1 MEKNNPDIIDFS
13 AVLRD
18 YRKHWYWFVISL
30 FVCGMIGLW
39 LCSRHKNIHTI
50 AASVLIDKDAANGG
64 IPSIDFESLI
74 SGSSEVDNEVYLIS
88 SHSIY
93 VEAAQALGLDR
104 KRYIKEGIRL
114 INYKFDDYPID
125 VAPPAEFSDTTTKAL
140 TFKAKINK
148 EGIAD
153 YIKVID
159 DGSTIAEKKNVALP
173 AVMETEFGDFSV
185 GKTDDFGKEELP
197 FTFIEIVTSYHSA
210 AEDIDEDINAY
221 LPSKKANVIGL
232 EYKTAYPAFGKQ
244 LLNTIIE
251 KYNERAI
258 RDKNVQGEKTLK
270 FLDGRIALL
279 RDQLGETERELQ
291 SFKEDKGIVDF
302 KAEAQYNLEMKGQVA
317 RELITAQTDLEVVKL
332 AREFLSTPGNEY
344 QLVPYTPVSA
354 SKQPGG
360 GDGLTEMITQ
370 YNKLIIER
378 MAIASNAKSENSAL
392 RRMNE
397 QLDAMRANILSTLS
411 KSEESAKLV
420 VSEMRSQMD
429 NAENRL
435 GGMPAKE
442 REYVNIER
450 DRKLNQEIYLFMLK
464 HREETAIMIANAVS
478 KGIVIDEAYQ
488 MREPVNMGKKGIL
501 AIALMFGLFI
511 PLIGIYLRRM
521 LRSKVSE
528 REEVEALA
536 APPVLGEVCTSRLG
550 KALVCTP
557 NSNSSAAELFR
568 LIRANLQFILTQN
581 DDKVVLV
588 TSSRPGEGKSFVSIN
603 TAASLSLLG
612 KKVLLVG
619 ADIRKPRLS
628 EYLGIHAQKGLTNYL
643 ANDSVSMDDVICR
656 HPLEL
661 KDLDIVV
668 AGAVPPNPS
677 ELLLSKRVDQ
687 FFQEARKLYDYII
700 IDTAPLGIVS
710 DTFSLARVA
719 NASIYVTRLNV
730 TLKKDIRFINTVF
743 EEKRLPRMNV
753 VINGTTSFHRYG
765 YGEGEA
771 GSFGKSARKRAWWQ
785 IWKK

>member
-1 MEKNNPDIIDFS
+1 MEKNNPDIVDFG

-18 YRKHWYWFVISL
+18 YRKHWYWFVISI
-30 FVCGMIGLW
+30 FACGLIGLW
-39 LCSRHKNIHTI
+39 LCSRHKDIHTI
-50 AASVLIDKDAANGG
+50 SASVLIDKDAANGG

-74 SGSSEVDNEVYLIS
+74 AGSSEVDNEVYMIS

-93 VEAAQALGLDR
+93 AEAAKALGLDR
-104 KRYIKEGIRL
+104 KRYIREGIRL
-114 INYKFDDYPID
+114 LNYKFEDSPLD
-125 VAPPAEFSDTTTKAL
+125 VTVPAEFADTTTAELIVKVRMD
-140 TFKAKINK
+140 KN
-148 EGIAD
+148 GIAD
-153 YIKVID
+153 YAKVID
-159 DGSTIAEKKNVALP
+159 DEGSTIEKKKDVELP
-173 AVMETEFGDFSV
+173 VTLKTEYGDFTV
-185 GKTDDFGKEELP
+185 TKTADFDKEELP
-197 FTFIEIVTSYHSA
+197 FTFITTVSSYHSA

-221 LPSKKANVIGL
+221 LPSKKANVIAID
-232 EYKTAYPAFGKQ
+232 YNTAYPKFGK
-244 LLNTIIE
+244 LLINTIIA

-270 FLDGRIALL
+270 FLDERIALL
-279 RDQLGETERELQ
+279 RGQLGDAERELQ
-291 SFKEDKGIVDF
+291 SFKENKGIVDF
-302 KAEAQYNLEMKGQVA
+302 TAEAKYNMEMKGQVA
-317 RELITAQTDLEVVKL
+317 KELITAQTDLEVVKL

-354 SKQPGG
+354 SKQAGS
-360 GDGLTEMITQ
+360 GDGLTEMISQ

-378 MAIASNAKSENSAL
+378 MAITANAKSENSAL
-392 RRMNE
+392 KRMNE
-397 QLDAMRANILSTLS
+397 QLEALRANILSSLS
-411 KSEESAKLV
+411 KSEQSARLV
-420 VSEMRSQMD
+420 VSEMRGQM
-429 NAENRL
+429 NTAEAKL
-435 GGMPAKE
+435 GGMPAQE

-450 DRKLNQEIYLFMLK
+450 ERKLNQEIYLFMLK

-478 KGIVIDEAYQ
+478 KGIIIDEAYQ
-488 MREPVNMGKKGIL
+488 LREPINLGKKGIM
-501 AIALMFGLFI
+501 AIALLFGLLLPFA
-511 PLIGIYLRRM
+511 GIYLRRI

-528 REEVEALA
+528 REEIEALA
-536 APPVLGEVCTSRLG
+536 APPILGEVCTSRLG

-619 ADIRKPRLS
+619 ADIRKPRLA
-628 EYLGIHAQKGLTNYL
+628 EYLGIHASEGLTNYL
-643 ANDSVSMDDVICR
+643 ANDAIPFDDIVCH

-677 ELLLSKRVDQ
+677 ELLLSKRVTR
-687 FFQEARKLYDYII
+687 FFDEARERYDYVIV
-700 IDTAPLGIVS
+700 DTAPLGIVS
-710 DTFSLARVA
+710 DTFSLARIA
-719 NASIYVTRLNV
+719 NATIYVTRLNI
-730 TLKKDIRFINTVF
+730 TLKKDIQYINTVF
-743 EEKRLPRMNV
+743 EENRLPRLNI

-771 GSFGKSARKRAWWQ
+771 GSDKSAKLHWWQ
-785 IWKK
+785 FRKK

>member
-1 MEKNNPDIIDFS
+1 MEKNNPDIIDFG
-13 AVLRD
+13 AVMRD

-30 FVCGMIGLW
+30 FVCGLIGLW
-39 LCSRHKNIHTI
+39 LCSRHKNVHVI

-93 VEAAQALGLDR
+93 VETARELGLDR

-114 INYKFDDYPID
+114 LDYRFDNYPVDI
-125 VAPPAEFSDTTTKAL
+125 VPPAGFSDTTTLAL
-140 TFKAKINK
+140 TFKVAMNDDGK
-148 EGIAD
+148 AD

-159 DGSTIAEKKNVALP
+159 DGSTIAEKKDAALP
-173 AVMETEFGDFSV
+173 AMVKTEYGDFTV
-185 GKTDDFGKEELP
+185 EKTADFDKEDLP
-197 FTFIEIVTSYHSA
+197 FTFIEIISSYHSA
-210 AEDIDEDINAY
+210 AEDIDQDINAY
-221 LPSKKANVIGL
+221 LPSKKANVIGI
-232 EYKTAYPAFGKQ
+232 EYKTAYPKFGKT
-244 LLNTIIE
+244 LVNTIIE

-279 RDQLGETERELQ
+279 RDQLGETERQLQ

-302 KAEAQYNLEMKGQVA
+302 KAEAQYNLQMKGEVA
-317 RELITAQTDLEVVKL
+317 KELITAQTDLEVVKL
-332 AREFLSTPGNEY
+332 AREFLATPGNEY

-354 SKQPGG
+354 SKQSGG

-378 MAIASNAKSENSAL
+378 MDVATNAKGENATL
-392 RRMNE
+392 KRMNE
-397 QLDAMRANILSTLS
+397 QLDAMRANILSTLT
-411 KSEESAKLV
+411 KTEQSARLV
-420 VSEMRSQMD
+420 VSEMRAQMD

-501 AIALMFGLFI
+501 AIALLFGLML
-511 PLIGIYLRRM
+511 PLAGIYLRRM

-536 APPVLGEVCTSRLG
+536 APPVLGEVCVSRLG

-557 NSNSSAAELFR
+557 GSNSSAAELFR

-619 ADIRKPRLS
+619 ADIRKPRLA
-628 EYLGIHAQKGLTNYL
+628 EYLGIQANSGLTGYL
-643 ANDSVSMDDVICR
+643 ANESTSLDDIICR

-677 ELLLSKRVDQ
+677 ELLLSKRVDS
-687 FFQEARKLYDYII
+687 FFQEARQRYDYII
-700 IDTAPLGIVS
+700 VDTAPLGIVS

-730 TLKKDIRFINTVF
+730 TLKKDIQFVNTVF

-753 VINGTTSFHRYG
+753 VINGTASFHRYG

-771 GSFGKSARKRAWWQ
+771 SAREGITRKWWQ
-785 IWKK
+785 FWKK

>member
-1 MEKNNPDIIDFS
+1 MEKNNPDIVDFG

-18 YRKHWYWFVISL
+18 YRKHWYWFIISL
-30 FVCGMIGLW
+30 IVCGLIGLW
-39 LCSRHKNIHTI
+39 LCSRHKDVNMIS
-50 AASVLIDKDAANGG
+50 ASVLIDKDAANGG

-74 SGSSEVDNEVYLIS
+74 TGQSEVDNEVYLIS

-93 VEAAQALGLDR
+93 AETAKELGLDR
-104 KRYIKEGIRL
+104 KRYIREGIRL
-114 INYKFDDYPID
+114 LDFKYDEYPLD
-125 VAPPAEFSDTTTKAL
+125 VVIPAEFADTTTIEIIVK
-140 TFKAKINK
+140 TKINK
-148 EGIAD
+148 EGNAD
-153 YIKVID
+153 YAKVIY
-159 DGSTIAEKKNVALP
+159 DGSTVAEKKNVPLP
-173 AVMETEFGDFSV
+173 LTLSTEYGNFTIEKTADFD
-185 GKTDDFGKEELP
+185 KQEAP
-197 FTFIEIVTSYHSA
+197 FTFITMVMSYHSA
-210 AEDIDEDINAY
+210 AEEIDEDIDAY
-221 LPSKKANVIGL
+221 LPNKKANVIAID
-232 EYKTAYPAFGKQ
+232 YKTAYPKFGKL

-270 FLDGRIALL
+270 FLDGRIELL
-279 RDQLGETERELQ
+279 RQQLAQTERELQ
-291 SFKEDKGIVDF
+291 SFKESKGIVDF

-317 RELITAQTDLEVVKL
+317 KELITAQTDLEVVKL

-360 GDGLTEMITQ
+360 SDGLTEMITQ

-378 MAIASNAKSENSAL
+378 MSLAANAKSDNTTL

-397 QLDAMRANILSTLS
+397 QLDAMRGNILSTLS
-411 KSEESAKLV
+411 KSEESARLV
-420 VSEMRSQMD
+420 VGEMRQQM
-429 NAENRL
+429 NSAEGKL
-435 GGMPAKE
+435 GDMPAKE

-488 MREPVNMGKKGIL
+488 LRKPVNLGKKGIL
-501 AIALMFGLFI
+501 AICLLFGLML
-511 PLIGIYLRRM
+511 PLIGIYLMRI
-521 LRSKVSE
+521 LRTKVTE

-536 APPVLGEVCTSRLG
+536 APPVLGEICVSRMG

-568 LIRANLQFILTQN
+568 LIRANLQFILTQA
-581 DDKVVLV
+581 DDKVVLI

-619 ADIRKPRLS
+619 ADIRKPRLA
-628 EYLGIHAQKGLTNYL
+628 EYLDIHAPKGLTNYL
-643 ANDSVSMDDVICR
+643 ANDSVTLDDVICP
-656 HPLEL
+656 HPLEVPN
-661 KDLDIVV
+661 LDIVV

-687 FFQEARKLYDYII
+687 FFQEARRIYEYII
-700 IDTAPLGIVS
+700 VDTAPLGIVS
-710 DTFSLARVA
+710 DTFSLARIA

-730 TLKKDIRFINTVF
+730 TLKKDLQFVNTVYA
-743 EEKRLPRMNV
+743 EKRLPRMNV
-753 VINGTTSFHRYG
+753 VVNGTASFHRYG

-771 GSFGKSARKRAWWQ
+771 RSHEPQKRPWWQ
-785 IWKK
+785 FWKKK

>member
-30 FVCGMIGLW
+30 FACGLIGFW
-39 LCSRHKNIHTI
+39 LCSRHKDVHTI
-50 AASVLIDKDAANGG
+50 AASILIDKDAANGG

-93 VEAAQALGLDR
+93 VEAAKELGLNR

-114 INYKFDDYPID
+114 LNYKFEDYPLD
-125 VAPPAEFSDTTTKAL
+125 VITPADFSDTTTVELVVKVKMDKNG
-140 TFKAKINK
+140 T
-148 EGIAD
+148 AD
-153 YIKVID
+153 YVKIID
-159 DGSTIAEKKNVALP
+159 NGSTIAQKKDTKLP
-173 AVMETEFGDFSV
+173 VTLNTEYGDFTV
-185 GKTDDFGKEELP
+185 EKTADFGKEELP
-197 FTFIEIVTSYHSA
+197 FTFITIISSYHSA

-221 LPSKKANVIGL
+221 LPSKKANVIGID
-232 EYKTAYPAFGKQ
+232 YKTAYPKFGKL

-279 RDQLGETERELQ
+279 RDQLGNTERELQ
-291 SFKEDKGIVDF
+291 AFKENKGIVDF

-317 RELITAQTDLEVVKL
+317 KELITAQTDLEVVKL

-360 GDGLTEMITQ
+360 NDGLTEMITQ

-378 MAIASNAKSENSAL
+378 MAVASNAKSENSTL
-392 RRMNE
+392 KRMNE
-397 QLDAMRANILSTLS
+397 QLDAMRANILSTLA
-411 KSEESAKLV
+411 KSEQSAKLV
-420 VSEMRSQMD
+420 VNEMRSQMD
-429 NAENRL
+429 NAENKL

-478 KGIVIDEAYQ
+478 KGIIIDEAYQ
-488 MREPVNMGKKGIL
+488 MREPINIGKKGIM
-501 AIALMFGLFI
+501 AIALLFGLFI
-511 PLIGIYLRRM
+511 PLVGIYLRRM

-536 APPVLGEVCTSRLG
+536 APPVLGEVCISRLG

-568 LIRANLQFILTQN
+568 LIRANLQFILTQS

-619 ADIRKPRLS
+619 ADIRKPRLA
-628 EYLGIHAQKGLTNYL
+628 EYLGIQAPKGLTNYL
-643 ANDSVSMDDVICR
+643 ANDAMTLDDIVCR

-687 FFQEARKLYDYII
+687 FFQEARRNYDYII
-700 IDTAPLGIVS
+700 VDTAPLGIVS

-730 TLKKDIRFINTVF
+730 TLKKDIQFVNSVF

-753 VINGTTSFHRYG
+753 VVNGTASFHRYG

-771 GSFGKSARKRAWWQ
+771 HGSSEPSRKWWQ
-785 IWKK
+785 FWKK

>member
-1 MEKNNPDIIDFS
+1 MEKNNPDIIDIS

-30 FVCGMIGLW
+30 FACGLIGFW
-39 LCSRHKNIHTI
+39 LCSRHKDVLTI
-50 AASVLIDKDAANGG
+50 SASVLIDKDAANGG

-74 SGSSEVDNEVYLIS
+74 SGSSEVDDEVYLIS

-93 VEAAQALGLDR
+93 VETAKELGLDR

-114 INYKFDDYPID
+114 LNYKYDDYPLD
-125 VAPPAEFSDTTTKAL
+125 VIVPEQFADTTTLSL
-140 TFKAKINK
+140 TFKTKINK
-148 EGIAD
+148 
-153 YIKVID
+153 
-159 DGSTIAEKKNVALP
+159 DGSVDYLKLIYDGATIAQEKNTSLP
-173 AVMETEFGDFSV
+173 VTLHTEYGDFTV
-185 GKTDDFGKEELP
+185 EKTPDFDKEKRP
-197 FTFIEIVTSYHSA
+197 FTFITIATSYHSA
-210 AEDIDEDINAY
+210 AEDIDEDIEAY
-221 LPSKKANVIGL
+221 LPSKKANVIGID
-232 EYKTAYPAFGKQ
+232 YKTSYPKFGK
-244 LLNTIIE
+244 LLINTIIE

-279 RDQLGETERELQ
+279 RDQLGNTERELQ
-291 SFKEDKGIVDF
+291 AFKENKGIVDF

-317 RELITAQTDLEVVKL
+317 KELITAQTDLEVVKL

-354 SKQPGG
+354 SKQSGTE
-360 GDGLTEMITQ
+360 GLTEMINQ

-378 MAIASNAKSENSAL
+378 MSVATNAKSENSTL
-392 RRMNE
+392 KRMNE
-397 QLDAMRANILSTLS
+397 QLDALRGNILSTLS
-411 KSEESAKLV
+411 KNEQSAQLV
-420 VSEMRSQMD
+420 VNEMRSQMN
-429 NAENRL
+429 NAENKL

-464 HREETAIMIANAVS
+464 HREETAIMIANAIS

-488 MREPVNMGKKGIL
+488 MRKPINIGKKGIM
-501 AIALMFGLFI
+501 AIAILFGIFI
-511 PLIGIYLRRM
+511 PLVGIYLLRM
-521 LRSKVSE
+521 LRSKVTE
-528 REEVEALA
+528 REDVEALA
-536 APPVLGEVCTSRLG
+536 TPPVLGEVCISHLG

-568 LIRANLQFILTQN
+568 LIRANLQFILTQS

-619 ADIRKPRLS
+619 ADIRKPRLA
-628 EYLGIHAQKGLTNYL
+628 EYLGIQASKGLTNYL
-643 ANDSVSMDDVICR
+643 ANDAMTLDDIVCR

-687 FFQEARKLYDYII
+687 FFQEARRIYDYII
-700 IDTAPLGIVS
+700 VDTAPLGIVS

-730 TLKKDIRFINTVF
+730 TLKKDIQFVNTVF

-753 VINGTTSFHRYG
+753 VINGTASFHRYG

-771 GSFGKSARKRAWWQ
+771 HGSSEPSRKWWQ
-785 IWKK
+785 FWKK

>member
-1 MEKNNPDIIDFS
+1 MEKNNPDIVDFG

-30 FVCGMIGLW
+30 FACGLIGLW
-39 LCSRHKNIHTI
+39 LCSRHKDVNTI
-50 AASVLIDKDAANGG
+50 AASLLIDKDAANGG

-74 SGSSEVDNEVYLIS
+74 SGSSEVDNELYLIS

-93 VEAAQALGLDR
+93 AEAAKELGLDR
-104 KRYIKEGIRL
+104 KRYIREGIRL
-114 INYKFDDYPID
+114 LNFKFDDFPLD
-125 VAPPAEFSDTTTKAL
+125 VTTPAEFSDTTTVELIVKVRM
-140 TFKAKINK
+140 N
-148 EGIAD
+148 EDGNAD
-153 YIKVID
+153 YVKVID
-159 DGSTIAEKKNVALP
+159 DGSTIAQKKNVSLP
-173 AVMETEFGDFSV
+173 VTLNTEYGDFSV
-185 GKTDDFGKEELP
+185 EKTADFGSEELP
-197 FTFIEIVTSYHSA
+197 FTFITTISSYHSA
-210 AEDIDEDINAY
+210 AELIDEDINAY
-221 LPSKKANVIGL
+221 LPSKKANVIAL
-232 EYKTAYPAFGKQ
+232 EYKTAYPKFGKL

-251 KYNERAI
+251 RYNARAI

-279 RDQLGETERELQ
+279 RDQLGVAERELQ

-302 KAEAQYNLEMKGQVA
+302 KAEAQYNMEMKGQVA
-317 RELITAQTDLEVVKL
+317 KELITAETDLEVVKL

-360 GDGLTEMITQ
+360 NDGLTEMVSQ

-378 MAIASNAKSENSAL
+378 MSVASNAKSENTTL
-392 RRMNE
+392 KRMNE
-397 QLDAMRANILSTLS
+397 QLDALRANILSTLT
-411 KSEESAKLV
+411 KSEESARLV
-420 VSEMRSQMD
+420 VNEMRSQMN
-429 NAENRL
+429 NAESKL

-450 DRKLNQEIYLFMLK
+450 ERKLNQEIYLFMLK

-478 KGIVIDEAYQ
+478 KGIIIDEAYQ
-488 MREPVNMGKKGIL
+488 LREPVNMGKKGIL
-501 AIALMFGLFI
+501 AIALLFGLML
-511 PLIGIYLRRM
+511 PLVGIYLRRM

-536 APPVLGEVCTSRLG
+536 APPILGEVCTSRLG

-557 NSNSSAAELFR
+557 NSTSSAAELFR
-568 LIRANLQFILTQN
+568 LIRANLQFILTQG

-628 EYLGIHAQKGLTNYL
+628 EYLGINAPKGLTNYL
-643 ANDSVSMDDVICR
+643 ANDAVTLNDIVCR

-661 KDLDIVV
+661 ADLDVVV

-677 ELLLSKRVDQ
+677 ELLLSKRVAQ
-687 FFQEARKLYDYII
+687 FFEEARKRYDYILV
-700 IDTAPLGIVS
+700 DTAPLGVVS
-710 DTFSLARVA
+710 DTFSLAKIA

-730 TLKKDIRFINTVF
+730 TLKKDIQFINTVF

-753 VINGTTSFHRYG
+753 VINGTNSFHRYG

-771 GSFGKSARKRAWWQ
+771 GNAKHSKKAWWQ
-785 IWKK
+785 FWKKK

>member
-1 MEKNNPDIIDFS
+1 MEKNNPDIVDFS
-13 AVLRD
+13 AVMRD

-30 FVCGMIGLW
+30 FVCGLIGLW
-39 LCSRHKNIHTI
+39 LCSRHKDVYTI

-93 VEAAQALGLDR
+93 VEAAKELGLDR
-104 KRYIKEGIRL
+104 KRFIKEGIRL
-114 INYKFDDYPID
+114 LNYKFDEYPLD
-125 VAPPAEFSDTTTKAL
+125 VKVPAEFTDTTTL
-140 TFKAKINK
+140 SLIIKAKINK
-148 EGIAD
+148 EGNAD
-153 YIKVID
+153 YVKVID
-159 DGSTIAEKKNVALP
+159 DGSTICKKKDVKLP
-173 AVMETEFGDFSV
+173 VILKTEYGDFTLA
-185 GKTDDFGKEELP
+185 KTADFPKEERP
-197 FTFIEIVTSYHSA
+197 FTFIETISSYHSA

-221 LPSKKANVIGL
+221 LPSKKANVIGI
-232 EYKTAYPAFGKQ
+232 EYNTAYPKFGKT

-279 RDQLGETERELQ
+279 RDQLGATERELQ
-291 SFKEDKGIVDF
+291 SFKENKGIVDF

-317 RELITAQTDLEVVKL
+317 KELITAQTNLEVVRL

-354 SKQPGG
+354 TQQSNGN
-360 GDGLTEMITQ
+360 DGLTTMITQ

-378 MAIASNAKSENSAL
+378 MDVASNAKSENSTL
-392 RRMNE
+392 RRMND
-397 QLDAMRANILSTLS
+397 QLDALRANILSTLA
-411 KSEESAKLV
+411 KSQQSAQLV
-420 VSEMRSQMD
+420 VNEMRSQMD
-429 NAENRL
+429 SAEGKL

-450 DRKLNQEIYLFMLK
+450 DRKLSQEIYLFMLK

-488 MREPVNMGKKGIL
+488 MSDEVNMGKKGKMAL
-501 AIALMFGLFI
+501 ALLFGLMI
-511 PLIGIYLRRM
+511 PFVGIYLRRM
-521 LRSKVSE
+521 LRSKVEE

-536 APPVLGEVCTSRLG
+536 SPPVLGEVCTSRLG

-568 LIRANLQFILTQN
+568 LIRANLQFILTQG

-619 ADIRKPRLS
+619 ADIRKPRLA
-628 EYLGIHAQKGLTNYL
+628 EYLGIHPSSGLTNYL
-643 ANDSVSMDDVICR
+643 ASDSVKLADIVCR

-661 KDLDIVV
+661 PDLDIVV
-668 AGAVPPNPS
+668 AGAVPPNPA
-677 ELLLSKRVDQ
+677 ELLLSKRVDS
-687 FFQEARKLYDYII
+687 FFQEARQQYDYII
-700 IDTAPLGIVS
+700 VDTAPLGIVS

-719 NASIYVTRLNV
+719 NATIYVTRLNV
-730 TLKKDIRFINTVF
+730 TLKKDIQFVNTVF
-743 EEKRLPRMNV
+743 QEKRLPRMNV

-765 YGEGEA
+765 YGEGE
-771 GSFGKSARKRAWWQ
+771 SRSSMSAKRPWWKF
-785 IWKK
+785 WKK